1 MRSEMEERGEKAEKK
16 RNKKK
21 KKKSYFLVCKRG
33 SMISSQQRMRWL
45 DGITDTTDM
54 SLSMLQELVMD
65 REACHA
71 WGHKESDTTERLN

>member
-65 REACHA
+65 REAWRAAAHGVA
-71 WGHKESDTTERLN
+71 KSQT